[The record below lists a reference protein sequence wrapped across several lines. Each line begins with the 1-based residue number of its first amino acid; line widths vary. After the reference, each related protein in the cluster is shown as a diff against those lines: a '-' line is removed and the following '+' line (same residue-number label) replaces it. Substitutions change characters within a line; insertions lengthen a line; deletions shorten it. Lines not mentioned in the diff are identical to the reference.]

1 MRKFPEENAEEWVSQ
16 EQSRNKAVV
25 KSQIQNARQHL
36 AMLQSQKNDLLA
48 TLASLQSQKEEPDF
62 DENARIITY
71 QDDKSS
77 YFTALKQ
84 HEDRSEELD
93 QEIEAERAVFR
104 NLTHERQKMASKLKR
119 LTQELKNCERQYKRE
134 DEAWRVTQAAARD
147 LEDKLF
153 TKETKRN
160 ELAQMCEDIKQELGA
175 VTAQVMDETRQHYN
189 ELSSQISELEGIL
202 EEEKERNQQ
211 LQERMKE
218 IEFEKKRE
226 LENKRDT
233 LKKARGVIEN
243 QKERKRLDK
252 ELRRVNQLLEIE
264 TKDLQTA
271 LERKQRLMM
280 KMQDLLGDDDPGDG
294 TGEMAKIILLSK
306 IESVEQRDMNDKLD
320 ELSMET
326 EYQKELEEQMKL
338 VENTWRVFEEERR
351 AVLEDFQ
358 EELKQCKRNGYIE
371 LLTSEK
377 QELEKRLA
385 RRWCFCSQCLS
396 FKLSRQNKYRLC
408 VLHSKQ
414 ACFTLNMSARR

>member
-385 RRWCFCSQCLS
+385 RR
-396 FKLSRQNKYRLC
+396 
-408 VLHSKQ
+408 
-414 ACFTLNMSARR
+414 

>member
-16 EQSRNKAVV
+16 DESRKKALV

-104 NLTHERQKMASKLKR
+104 NLTHERQKLASKLKR

-233 LKKARGVIEN
+233 LKKALGVIEN

-351 AVLEDFQ
+351 TVLEDFQ

-385 RRWCFCSQCLS
+385 RR
-396 FKLSRQNKYRLC
+396 
-408 VLHSKQ
+408 
-414 ACFTLNMSARR
+414 

>member
-16 EQSRNKAVV
+16 DESRKKALV

-104 NLTHERQKMASKLKR
+104 NLTHERQKLASKLKR

-351 AVLEDFQ
+351 TVLEDFQ

-385 RRWCFCSQCLS
+385 RR
-396 FKLSRQNKYRLC
+396 
-408 VLHSKQ
+408 
-414 ACFTLNMSARR
+414 